1 MAKLRSFVFVLVV
14 IIQSDIKNISTP
26 MRNEVLAAVCVLY
39 LNDVGR
45 DTHSVEGG
53 KLLTNKIR

>member
-1 MAKLRSFVFVLVV
+1 MATTQYDKWQSEIFMFVLVV

-45 DTHSVEGG
+45 DTHSR
-53 KLLTNKIR
+53 L